1 MLIHVFSF
9 WIKVQT
15 PKLVPY
21 NNMIQKFVS
30 LSFILQQMFQA
41 DTCVSCLLFINS
53 TLWHPHC
60 RNLPTPQKLCDDAIH
75 MFHTEAKVFTDML
88 KRYMI
93 FTLHHLIHFG
103 TCVWVRNMGWMTGAC
118 HILSVAPTLFEHLAP
133 VRHCCM
139 LHTVIAVFMFHLK
152 MNACWFYTFF
162 TQKPDDVAMCM
173 LGRNHNHTP
182 ESNMLCRDHTS
193 SLPMTCA

>member
-103 TCVWVRNMGWMTGAC
+103 TCVWVCKVGWTTGVC
-118 HILSVAPTLFEHLAP
+118 QILSVAPTLFEPLAP
-133 VRHCCM
+133 VKHCCKLQTVVTVCV
-139 LHTVIAVFMFHLK
+139 LHSRI
-152 MNACWFYTFF
+152 NECWSCIFRA
-162 TQKPDDVAMCM
+162 QKPGDAAFLVP
-173 LGRNHNHTP
+173 G
-182 ESNMLCRDHTS
+182 
-193 SLPMTCA
+193 